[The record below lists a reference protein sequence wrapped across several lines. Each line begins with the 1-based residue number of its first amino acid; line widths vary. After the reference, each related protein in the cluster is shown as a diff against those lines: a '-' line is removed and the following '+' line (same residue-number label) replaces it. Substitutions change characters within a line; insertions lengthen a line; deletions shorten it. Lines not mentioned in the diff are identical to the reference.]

1 MSQNIHVVCPHCATV
16 NRLAGEKLGQG
27 GRCGKCKQ
35 ALFEGKPVE
44 LTPANFERFLGD
56 NDIPVIIDFWA
67 SWCGPCMTFAPVFA
81 ASAARLEPRVR
92 LAKLDTETHPEL
104 AQRFG
109 IRSIPTVLAVHR
121 GRELA
126 RQAGAMGQA
135 QFESWVNQ
143 VAGQGAAA

>member
-1 MSQNIHVVCPHCATV
+1 M
-16 NRLAGEKLGQG
+16 
-27 GRCGKCKQ
+27 
-35 ALFEGKPVE
+35 GKPVE
-44 LTPANFERFLGD
+44 LTPATFERFLGD

-81 ASAARLEPRVR
+81 AAAARLEPRVR